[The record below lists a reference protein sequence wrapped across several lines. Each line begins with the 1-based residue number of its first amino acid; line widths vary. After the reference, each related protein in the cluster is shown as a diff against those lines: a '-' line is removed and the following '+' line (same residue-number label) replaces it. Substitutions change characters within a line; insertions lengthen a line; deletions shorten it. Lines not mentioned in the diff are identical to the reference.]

1 VLIIGTATEER
12 AKSVRRKLEHRTQV
26 TGRHR
31 LIQAQ
36 AYDRAV
42 AAHT

>member
-1 VLIIGTATEER
+1 VLIIGTAAEASAE
-12 AKSVRRKLEHRTQV
+12 SVRRKLEHRTQV

-31 LIQAQ
+31 LIQAE

-42 AAHT
+42 AAHA